1 MTTADSPAE
10 PTVNSDL
17 PKTEATPPLR
27 AVHTPNFP
35 VLLRQL
41 GASSLVTTYRAGKL
55 VMVRDEGDHLNTQLT
70 EPERRLQHG
79 LAVQLA
85 PGKEKTPEIRVRWD
99 FQQAAIDEA
108 QALFEPVEAGPR
120 LPLGHLPEGSVVANS
135 LPNCRTPEFSCEA
148 AGLDACCR

>member
-35 VLLRQL
+35 ALLRQF
-41 GASSLVTTYRAGKL
+41 GASLLVTTYRAGKL

-70 EPERRLQHG
+70 KPERRLQHG

-85 PGKEKTPEIRVRWD
+85 PETRKR
-99 FQQAAIDEA
+99 
-108 QALFEPVEAGPR
+108 PR
-120 LPLGHLPEGSVVANS
+120 SASAETSSRPRSTKRRLSSSRSRL
-135 LPNCRTPEFSCEA
+135 R
-148 AGLDACCR
+148 